1 MPINYAPRPKPPAYP
16 AYAGKYSGNK
26 PRTKNTTPWGSPPP
40 FIRTTDTPAS
50 LNPSQCGAPHAA
62 KHDPN
67 KYTGTACLGIAA
79 MHKSNLVPIFNAD
92 AAVDAATMRRN

>member
-1 MPINYAPRPKPPAYP
+1 MNYKPKPPAEP
-16 AYAGKYSGNK
+16 PRFAGKYGGKINYKTKSTSVLT
-26 PRTKNTTPWGSPPP
+26 PRP

-50 LNPSQCGAPHAA
+50 LNPSQCCAPHAA
-62 KHDPN
+62 KHDTK
-67 KYTGTACLGIAA
+67 KYTGVACIGIAA

>member
-1 MPINYAPRPKPPAYP
+1 MLTPR
-16 AYAGKYSGNK
+16 
-26 PRTKNTTPWGSPPP
+26 P

-50 LNPSQCGAPHAA
+50 LNAADTPGTYAA
-62 KHDPN
+62 KHANN

>member
-1 MPINYAPRPKPPAYP
+1 MNYKPKRPAEPPRF
-16 AYAGKYSGNK
+16 AGKYS
-26 PRTKNTTPWGSPPP
+26 TTAK
-40 FIRTTDTPAS
+40 INRTTATAWRPTPSHNPRITDLPAS
-50 LNPSQCGAPHAA
+50 LNAADTPGTYAA
-62 KHDPN
+62 KHANN